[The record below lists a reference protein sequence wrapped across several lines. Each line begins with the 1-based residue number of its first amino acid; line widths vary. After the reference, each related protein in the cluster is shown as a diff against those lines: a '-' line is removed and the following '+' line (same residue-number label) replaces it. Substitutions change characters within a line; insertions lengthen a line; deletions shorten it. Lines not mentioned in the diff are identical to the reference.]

1 VSAPAVLK
9 RSLAA
14 HQPGHALAREFHLDS
29 EIYAHELN
37 TIWRR
42 SRLLDGLSCEAACPG
57 DFFLFE
63 VVDDSII
70 IVRDAEGALYGLHN
84 SCRHRGMAVCAQASG
99 NARHWVCPY
108 HQWSYAL
115 DGRLLGSGGM
125 ERQIDASR
133 YGLRHAEVFEAGG
146 VVFVWPDTD
155 VAAEPFDEAQADLA
169 RALASQGLG
178 DAKLAH
184 QIEYRVDANW
194 KLVWENNRECWHC
207 HVGHPQYVKAN
218 FDSVPD
224 TQQARELALARAH
237 DHALLLG
244 EATDVDEHA
253 EPGLYHFPSGGRWW
267 SANRTPLVSGF
278 VTESLT
284 GEPVA
289 PLMGDYR
296 GYDVGTL
303 RVRTVP
309 NFWAHMSAD
318 HAVLT
323 RLLPA
328 GPETTLVRVQWLVDR
343 DAEAERDYELEQLL
357 PFWQLT
363 SEQDWELCQRN
374 HAGVRN
380 PGIPPRPLF
389 AHPRVQRRRLR
400 RLVSDASKHR
410 FRRLMLTP

>member
-1 VSAPAVLK
+1 VSVPSVLA

-14 HQPGHALAREFHLDS
+14 HRDGHALAREFHLDP
-29 EIYAHELN
+29 EIYAHELE

-42 SRLLDGLSCEAACPG
+42 SWLLAGLSSEVEAAG
-57 DFFLFE
+57 DFFTFA
-63 VVDDSII
+63 VGDDSII
-70 IVRDAEGALYGLHN
+70 VVRAQDGELHALHN
-84 SCRHRGMAVCAQASG
+84 TCRHRGMAVCAVRSG
-99 NARHWVCPY
+99 NARRWVCPY

-115 DGRLLGSGGM
+115 DGQLLGSGGM
-125 ERQIDASR
+125 ERQIDASQ
-133 YGLRHAEVFEAGG
+133 YGLRKAEVYEVGG
-146 VVFVWPDTD
+146 LVFVWPDRD
-155 VAAEPFDEAQADLA
+155 VEVEPFSEAQAELA
-169 RALASQGLG
+169 HALVSQGLKH
-178 DAKLAH
+178 AKVAH
-184 QIEYRVDANW
+184 QIEYRVAANW

-207 HVGHPQYVKAN
+207 HAGHPQYVKAN
-218 FDSVPD
+218 FDSAPD
-224 TQQARELALARAH
+224 TQQLRELALARAH

-244 EATDVDEHA
+244 GTADVDEHA
-253 EPGLYHFPSGGRWW
+253 EPGLYRFPTTGRWW
-267 SANRTPLVSGF
+267 SANRTPLVPGF

-289 PLMGDYR
+289 PLMGEHR
-296 GYDVGTL
+296 GYDIGTL

-309 NFWAHMSAD
+309 NFWSHMSAD

-343 DAEAERDYELEQLL
+343 DAVAGSDYELEALL

-380 PGIPPRPLF
+380 PAYLPGPYSITREYNVAAFVDWYL
-389 AHPRVQRRRLR
+389 ARIAA
-400 RLVSDASKHR
+400 D
-410 FRRLMLTP
+410 